1 MIRKLLLLA
10 LVLVIATPAAMAGGY
25 LGAGVGQSTFSTK
38 EDAADIDVSDN
49 TTGWKVFG
57 GWTIMKF
64 FALEAS
70 YVDFGSIEDKSSGVT
85 IKTEA
90 TGYDAFAVGK
100 IPILFVEPFVK
111 IGYASV
117 DSKAT
122 VSGSGSASDQS
133 WDLAYG
139 VGVGFNFAK
148 KLHVRLEYEMYD
160 VSPNY
165 DGVEPES
172 DLYMISA
179 SAAWRF

>member
-1 MIRKLLLLA
+1 MTRKLLLLA
-10 LVLVIATPAAMAGGY
+10 LVLAVATPAAMAGGY
-25 LGAGVGQSTFSTK
+25 VGAGVGQSHFSTK
-38 EDAADIDVSDN
+38 EDAADINVSDN

-70 YVDFGSIEDKSSGVT
+70 YVDFGSIEDKSGGVT

-90 TGYDAFAVGK
+90 TAYDAFAVGK
-100 IPILFVEPFVK
+100 IPIAFVEPFVK

-122 VSGSGSASDQS
+122 VSGSGSASDQG

-148 KLHVRLEYEMYD
+148 KLHVRLEYEMFD

>member
-1 MIRKLLLLA
+1 MARKLMFLA
-10 LVLVIATPAAMAGGY
+10 LILALATPAAMAGGY
-25 LGAGVGQSTFSTK
+25 LGAGVGQSSFSTK
-38 EDAADIDVSDN
+38 EDLANIDVSDN

-57 GWTIMKF
+57 GWTFMKF

-70 YVDFGSIEDKSSGVT
+70 YVEFGSVEDKSGGVT
-85 IKTEA
+85 VKTEA

-100 IPILFVEPFVK
+100 IPIAFVEPFVK

-122 VSGSGSASDQS
+122 VSGSGSASDQG

-148 KLHVRLEYEMYD
+148 KLHVRVEYEMYD
-160 VSPNY
+160 ISPNY

-172 DLYMISA
+172 DLTMLSA

>member
-10 LVLVIATPAAMAGGY
+10 LVLIITTPAAMAGGY
-25 LGAGVGQSTFSTK
+25 LGAGVGQSYFSTRRCGQHRRQRQHH
-38 EDAADIDVSDN
+38 
-49 TTGWKVFG
+49 GWKVFG
-57 GWTIMKF
+57 GWTILKF

-100 IPILFVEPFVK
+100 IPITFVEPFVRSATP
-111 IGYASV
+111 ASTARPPSRGAARPATRAGISPMGWAW
-117 DSKAT
+117 DSTSPRIARP
-122 VSGSGSASDQS
+122 G
-133 WDLAYG
+133 G
-139 VGVGFNFAK
+139 VRAVRRFAQ
-148 KLHVRLEYEMYD
+148 LRRRRA
-160 VSPNY
+160 
-165 DGVEPES
+165 ES

>member
-1 MIRKLLLLA
+1 MARKLMFLA
-10 LVLVIATPAAMAGGY
+10 LILTLATPAAMAGGY
-25 LGAGVGQSTFSTK
+25 VGAGVGQSSFSTK
-38 EDAADIDVSDN
+38 EDLTNIDVSDN

-57 GWTIMKF
+57 GWTFMKF

-70 YVDFGSIEDKSSGVT
+70 YVEFGSVEDKSGGVT
-85 IKTEA
+85 VKTEA
-90 TGYDAFAVGK
+90 TAYDAFAVGK
-100 IPILFVEPFVK
+100 IPIAFVEPFVK

-122 VSGSGSASDQS
+122 VSGSGSASDQG

-148 KLHVRLEYEMYD
+148 KLHVRVEYEMYD
-160 VSPNY
+160 ISPNY
-165 DGVEPES
+165 GGVEPES
-172 DLYMISA
+172 DLTMLSA